1 MALFKKY
8 LSKKNFLENWQLLVV
23 LVISA
28 VLRFTSLGY
37 SNYQGD
43 EIKALF
49 LPEPGQSAFNFLM
62 DQRKGPI
69 QFLVTFLL
77 KFLNPT
83 YENELLMRVPFA
95 LAGFFVVF
103 FFFKLVELH
112 FGKKVA
118 FYASLFFATNGF
130 FIAFSR
136 IVQYQSFVI
145 FFMILALYFLALANE
160 KEEFKIKGIYY
171 GLLFWSFSILS
182 HYDGI
187 FIAPFAFHLIHKWFQ
202 EQNMEKKAKWVI
214 FIKAGIIAAIPIL
227 AFYIPFV
234 FSISESTQQYWL
246 GRITGDVSGKLSS
259 SRYLFTVYQPIY
271 AVHIY
276 TALFILGIGFI
287 FLGLISKYIKNIQKL
302 PKIIQNFFSHTT
314 DLMQL
319 IKKQKQLVYSLLGWI
334 ALAAIF
340 FEVIVYIPG
349 THIYSYLV
357 PMFIILALG
366 LITLESLVFKVFEYP
381 IVVVFNTLGI
391 LVLFAFLALQSYTI
405 FVNNTKEYPWE
416 QEQFLAWTLP
426 QPTPIYHLSMFGFPY
441 YRNWE
446 GIRDFIAQFPEVE
459 AYSTNERTSISRY
472 YIPLQKDT
480 EEAGFFVHVR
490 HPQSFEGNILYEK
503 ADYWA
508 QNYEPVHTLS
518 RYGRDLVRVYLM
530 PVGTI
535 EEIQLQGY

>member
-1 MALFKKY
+1 MALIKKY
-8 LSKKNFLENWQLLVV
+8 LSRKKLVENWQLLVV
-23 LVISA
+23 LIVSG
-28 VLRFTSLGY
+28 VLRFVNLGY

-49 LPEPGQSAFNFLM
+49 LPEPGQSAFSFLM

-69 QFLVTFLL
+69 QFLITFLL

-83 YENELLMRVPFA
+83 YENELLMRLPFA
-95 LAGFFVVF
+95 LAGFFAVF
-103 FFFKLVELH
+103 FFYKLVELH
-112 FGKKVA
+112 FGKKIA
-118 FYASLFFATNGF
+118 FYSSLFFATNGF

-145 FFMILALYFLALANE
+145 FFMILSLYYLSLASE
-160 KEEFKIKGIYY
+160 KEKYKTKGIYL
-171 GLLFWSFSILS
+171 GLVYWSLSILS
-182 HYDGI
+182 HYDGV
-187 FIAPFAFHLIHKWFQ
+187 FIAPFALYLITKWFKCN
-202 EQNMEKKAKWVI
+202 NMERKQKWSV
-214 FIKAGIIAAIPIL
+214 FIKAGVVAAIPL
-227 AFYIPFV
+227 LSFYIPFV
-234 FSISESTQQYWL
+234 LSISEATQDYWL
-246 GRITGDVSGKLSS
+246 GRITGEVSAKLSS

-271 AVHIY
+271 ASHIY
-276 TALFILGIGFI
+276 TVLFTLGVAFV

-302 PKIIQNFFSHTT
+302 PKYVQGFFTHTT

-319 IKKQKQLVYSLLGWI
+319 ISREKLLIYSLLAWF
-334 ALAAIF
+334 ALAVLF
-340 FEVIVYIPG
+340 FEGLVYIPG
-349 THIYSYLV
+349 THIYCYLV
-357 PMFIILALG
+357 PMFIILSFG

-391 LVLFAFLALQSYTI
+391 LVLFAFLVLQSYAV

-416 QEQFLAWTLP
+416 QEQFLFWTLP

-446 GIRDFIAQFPEVE
+446 GIRDFIAQFPEIK

-472 YIPLQKDT
+472 YIPLHKDT

-490 HPQSFEGNILYEK
+490 HPQSFEENILYEK

-508 QNYEPVHTLS
+508 QNYQPVHTLS

-530 PVGTI
+530 PVGAL
-535 EEIQLQGY
+535 EEIQTQGY